1 MRLLRLLTGL
11 AALSAALWIV
21 TPAFSQSFLETQQDA
36 ERRRQAE
43 QYNYEK
49 EQQRRGNLLPTEKP
63 RGLGE
68 ASPRSPSTHPTG
80 RSDNDNPNWP
90 RECPPN
96 QMICRPNN

>member
-1 MRLLRLLTGL
+1 MRLLRIL
-11 AALSAALWIV
+11 AAALTLSATVALV
-21 TPAFSQSFLETQQDA
+21 TPAISQSYNFLETQNEA

-49 EQQRRGNLLPTEKP
+49 EQQRRGNTFNTEKP

-68 ASPRSPSTHPTG
+68 SSPPSPSTHPTG
-80 RSDNDNPNWP
+80 RSDNYNPNLP

-96 QMICRPNN
+96 QMMCR

>member
-1 MRLLRLLTGL
+1 MRLLRFLTGL
-11 AALSAALWIV
+11 ATVSAALWIV
-21 TPAFSQSFLETQQDA
+21 TPAFSQSYNFLETQQDA

-49 EQQRRGNLLPTEKP
+49 EQQRRGNLLNTQKP

-68 ASPRSPSTHPTG
+68 ASPPSQSTHPTG
-80 RSDNDNPNWP
+80 RSDEYNPNLP

-96 QMICRPNN
+96 QMMCR